1 MEKLKSIF
9 RLAENLSLVFIKL
22 DTELCLAKPQLV
34 YFSCGLVLILGAVD
48 TFLIHIYI
56 LYFIIFLT
64 TFQKALVTKK
74 TVKCDEPARIVSMR
88 ILLKIKEV
96 LIAKIVS
103 FKKIVPT
110 GDPVI
115 SLSREILITLPFLNG
130 MD

>member
-1 MEKLKSIF
+1 M
-9 RLAENLSLVFIKL
+9 
-22 DTELCLAKPQLV
+22 
-34 YFSCGLVLILGAVD
+34 LILGAVD

-64 TFQKALVTKK
+64 TFQKASVTKK

-110 GDPVI
+110 GDPGQCRRNTSVI
-115 SLSREILITLPFLNG
+115 SLFRGPKLENTDEKCLYSMKTRP
-130 MD
+130 

>member
-1 MEKLKSIF
+1 MFAIHYLF
-9 RLAENLSLVFIKL
+9 V
-22 DTELCLAKPQLV
+22 V

-64 TFQKALVTKK
+64 TFQKASVTKK

-110 GDPVI
+110 GDPD
-115 SLSREILITLPFLNG
+115 LTLFLLVYFRL
-130 MD
+130 DHCCHSQT

>member
-1 MEKLKSIF
+1 MGKLKFIF
-9 RLAENLSLVFIKL
+9 ELEENLSLVLIML
-22 DTELCLAKPQLV
+22 DTELGLAKPQLA

-64 TFQKALVTKK
+64 TFQKASVTKK
-74 TVKCDEPARIVSMR
+74 TLKCDEPARIVSMR

-110 GDPVI
+110 GDP
-115 SLSREILITLPFLNG
+115 
-130 MD
+130 D